1 MNTKELYSRIVKEF
15 LALPGMDNMLSDKV
29 VTRAKTLTPEEAIG
43 VTERKDYPILAGKD
57 VMIEAEY
64 KGSFGQAFTEAPV
77 SFSGTLEE
85 ILSLPFERD
94 AHGRSL
100 LIATINAVMSHMG
113 LCQNVIH
120 CKNQGPKLCGVEV
133 ASYVK
138 DRYSNPKLLLIGY
151 QPSMLEN
158 LAAQLPDMRVLD
170 LNPDNIGQVRFGI
183 TVGHGID
190 DRDEWIE
197 WADLILCTGSSACNA
212 TLGEYLET
220 GKPTLFYG
228 TTLAG
233 IAALLNLE
241 RLCFAD
247 SLP

>member
-1 MNTKELYSRIVKEF
+1 MNTKELYSQIVKEF
-15 LALPGMDNMLSDKV
+15 LDLPDMETMLSNKV
-29 VTRAKTLTPEEAIG
+29 VIRAKALTPEEAIG
-43 VTERKDYPILAGKD
+43 ITERKDYPILTGKD

-64 KGSFGQAFTEAPV
+64 AGSFGQAFTEAPV
-77 SFSGTLEE
+77 SFSGTLKE
-85 ILSLPFERD
+85 ILSLDFESD

-100 LIATINAVMSHMG
+100 LVATINAVMNHMG

-120 CKNQGPKLCGVEV
+120 CKNQGPKLCGEQV

-138 DRYSNPKLLLIGY
+138 KYYGNPKLLLIGY

-158 LAAQLPDMRVLD
+158 LTAQFSRVRVLD
-170 LNPDNIGQVRFGI
+170 LNPDNIGQLRFGI

-190 DRDEWIE
+190 DKDQWID
-197 WADLILCTGSSACNA
+197 WADLILCTGSAICNG
-212 TLGEYLET
+212 TLGEYFGI

-233 IAALLNLE
+233 IASLLNIK

-247 SLP
+247 SLA